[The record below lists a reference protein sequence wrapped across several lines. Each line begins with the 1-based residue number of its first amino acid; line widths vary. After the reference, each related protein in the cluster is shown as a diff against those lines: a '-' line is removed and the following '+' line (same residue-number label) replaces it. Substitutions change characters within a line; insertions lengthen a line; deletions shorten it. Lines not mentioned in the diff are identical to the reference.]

1 MNQIEKLQNFIKAK
15 QEKKAKQL
23 VGVAL
28 PMKMYND
35 IKTDA
40 IKEET
45 TIQNQIRNRLAL
57 AKLNKNLKDKSKAR
71 NEILLR
77 KIEALLIP
85 KTNENGK

>member
-1 MNQIEKLQNFIKAK
+1 MTNHLERLQNFIKAK
-15 QEKKAKQL
+15 QEKKQKQL

-28 PMKMYND
+28 P
-35 IKTDA
+35 IKLYEDLKADA

-85 KTNENGK
+85 KTK

>member
-1 MNQIEKLQNFIKAK
+1 MNQLEKLQNFIKSK
-15 QEKKAKQL
+15 KEKKAKQL

-28 PMKMYND
+28 P
-35 IKTDA
+35 IKLYEDLKADA

-77 KIEALLIP
+77 KIQALLIT

>member
-1 MNQIEKLQNFIKAK
+1 MTHLERLQEFVTKKKAK
-15 QEKKAKQL
+15 KQL

-28 PMKMYND
+28 SQKLYND

-40 IKEET
+40 IKNET
-45 TIQNQIRNRLAL
+45 TIQNQIRNRLEL
-57 AKLNKNLKDKSKAR
+57 AKLNKNLKEKSKAR

-85 KTNENGK
+85 KTK

>member
-1 MNQIEKLQNFIKAK
+1 MTQLERLQQFIKAK
-15 QEKKAKQL
+15 QEKKQKQL

-28 PMKMYND
+28 P
-35 IKTDA
+35 IKLYEDLKADA

-85 KTNENGK
+85 KTK